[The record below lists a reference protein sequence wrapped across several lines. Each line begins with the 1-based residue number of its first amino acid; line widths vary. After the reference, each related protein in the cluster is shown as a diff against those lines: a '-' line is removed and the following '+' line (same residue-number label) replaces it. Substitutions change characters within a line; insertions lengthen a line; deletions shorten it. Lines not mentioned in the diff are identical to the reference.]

1 VSLIGG
7 GSKEYGLVVIDD
19 CVVFP
24 AARSPVAC
32 GALIESL
39 LRRMCVHLLAMPD
52 LQRGLL
58 DGAAKRKRQP
68 PGKPRLEPDIHGIQ
82 TR

>member
-1 VSLIGG
+1 MVRLEYCVILAAPRSL
-7 GSKEYGLVVIDD
+7 
-19 CVVFP
+19 
-24 AARSPVAC
+24 VAL
-32 GALIESL
+32 GAMIESL
-39 LRRMCVHLLAMPD
+39 LRRMCVRLFAMPD
-52 LQRGLL
+52 LQSGLL